1 MIGRG
6 TSLHRNEHTVEI
18 AAPRERVFPHV
29 VESVRRLEWMG
40 ALTASDPLTE
50 GEPGVG
56 SRYRDVFVDHG
67 QRIELEAEVVRYE
80 PPGYL
85 EVRLRGDGVEATSS
99 QTLEGAAEGT
109 RLTAV
114 IETEYTK
121 RLLRMMA
128 GVVTRHAQQR
138 LESDLAELK
147 RIVEAEG

>member
-1 MIGRG
+1 
-6 TSLHRNEHTVEI
+6 
-18 AAPRERVFPHV
+18 
-29 VESVRRLEWMG
+29 MG
-40 ALTASDPLTE
+40 ALRESEPLTE

-56 SRYRDVFVDHG
+56 TRYRDVFVDHG

-80 PPGYL
+80 PPRYL
-85 EVRLRGDGVEATSS
+85 QVGLRGDGVEATSS
-99 QTLEGAAEGT
+99 QALEEADGGT

-114 IETEYTK
+114 IETRYTK

>member
-1 MIGRG
+1 M
-6 TSLHRNEHTVEI
+6 HRNEHTIEI

-29 VESVRRLEWMG
+29 VESARRLEWMG
-40 ALTASDPLTE
+40 ALTESESLTE

-56 SRYRDVFVDHG
+56 TRYRDVFVDHG
-67 QRIELEAEVVRYE
+67 QRIELEAELVRYE

-85 EVRLRGDGVEATSS
+85 EVSLRGDGVEATSS
-99 QTLEGAAEGT
+99 QTLAEIPNGT

-114 IETEYTK
+114 IETEYRK

-147 RIVEAEG
+147 RIVEAER

>member
-1 MIGRG
+1 
-6 TSLHRNEHTVEI
+6 
-18 AAPRERVFPHV
+18 
-29 VESVRRLEWMG
+29 MG
-40 ALTASDPLTE
+40 ALQESDPLTD

-56 SRYRDVFVDHG
+56 TRYRDVFLDHG

-99 QTLEGAAEGT
+99 QTLEEIAAGT
-109 RLTAV
+109 RLTAL

-147 RIVEAEG
+147 RIVEAES

>member
-1 MIGRG
+1 
-6 TSLHRNEHTVEI
+6 
-18 AAPRERVFPHV
+18 
-29 VESVRRLEWMG
+29 MG
-40 ALTASDPLTE
+40 ALTESESLTD

-56 SRYRDVFVDHG
+56 TRYRDVFVDHG
-67 QRIELEAEVVRYE
+67 QRIELEAEVIRYE
-80 PPGYL
+80 PPAYL
-85 EVRLRGDGVEATSS
+85 EVGLRGDGVAATSS
-99 QTLEGAAEGT
+99 QTLEEIPDGT

-147 RIVEAEG
+147 RIAEAEG

>member
-1 MIGRG
+1 
-6 TSLHRNEHTVEI
+6 
-18 AAPRERVFPHV
+18 
-29 VESVRRLEWMG
+29 MG
-40 ALTASDPLTE
+40 ALTESEPLTD
-50 GEPGVG
+50 GDPGVG

-80 PPGYL
+80 PPRHL
-85 EVRLRGDGVEATSS
+85 EVRLLGDGVEAMSS
-99 QTLEGAAEGT
+99 QTLEDSGGGT

-147 RIVEAEG
+147 RMVEAEG

>member
-1 MIGRG
+1 
-6 TSLHRNEHTVEI
+6 
-18 AAPRERVFPHV
+18 
-29 VESVRRLEWMG
+29 MG
-40 ALTASDPLTE
+40 ALQESQPLTE

-56 SRYRDVFVDHG
+56 TRYRDVFVDHG

-85 EVRLRGDGVEATSS
+85 EVSLRGDGVEATSN
-99 QTLEGAAEGT
+99 QTLEESGEGT

-114 IETEYTK
+114 IETTYTK

-128 GVVTRHAQQR
+128 GMVTRHAQTR

-147 RIVEAEG
+147 RIVEAER

>member
-1 MIGRG
+1 
-6 TSLHRNEHTVEI
+6 
-18 AAPRERVFPHV
+18 
-29 VESVRRLEWMG
+29 MG
-40 ALTASDPLTE
+40 ALQESEPLTD

-56 SRYRDVFVDHG
+56 TRYRDVFVDHG
-67 QRIELEAEVVRYE
+67 QRIELEAEVVRFE

-85 EVRLRGDGVEATSS
+85 EVSLRGDGVEATSS
-99 QTLEGAAEGT
+99 QRLEEIDGGGT
-109 RLTAV
+109 RLTAL

-147 RIVEAEG
+147 RIVEAES

>member
-1 MIGRG
+1 M
-6 TSLHRNEHTVEI
+6 
-18 AAPRERVFPHV
+18 
-29 VESVRRLEWMG
+29 VESARRLEWMG
-40 ALTASDPLTE
+40 ALIESEPLTH
-50 GEPGVG
+50 GETGVG

-67 QRIELEAEVVRYE
+67 QRVELEAEVVRYE

-85 EVRLRGDGVEATSS
+85 EVRLRGQGIESTSS
-99 QTLEGAAEGT
+99 QTLEEEGGRT

-114 IETEYTK
+114 IQTEYTK

-138 LESDLAELK
+138 LESDLENLK

>member
-1 MIGRG
+1 
-6 TSLHRNEHTVEI
+6 
-18 AAPRERVFPHV
+18 
-29 VESVRRLEWMG
+29 MG
-40 ALTASDPLTE
+40 ALQESEPLTD

-56 SRYRDVFVDHG
+56 TRYRDVFVDHG

-80 PPGYL
+80 PPQYL
-85 EVRLRGDGVEATSS
+85 QVSLRGDGVQATSS
-99 QTLEGAAEGT
+99 QMLEEVEGGT
-109 RLTAV
+109 RLTAS

>member
-1 MIGRG
+1 M
-6 TSLHRNEHTVEI
+6 
-18 AAPRERVFPHV
+18 
-29 VESVRRLEWMG
+29 VESARRLEWMG
-40 ALTASDPLTE
+40 ALQESEPLTD

-56 SRYRDVFVDHG
+56 TRYRDVFVDHG

-85 EVRLRGDGVEATSS
+85 EVSLRGDGVEATSS
-99 QTLEGAAEGT
+99 QTLEGAGGGT

-114 IETEYTK
+114 IETDYTK

-147 RIVEAEG
+147 RIVEAES